1 MNRGLTE
8 ESEKI
13 RKVKDGEE
21 ADSGMEEGTREDGED
36 KRENDREATTIDN
49 GRIGGCL
56 EVERANLVS
65 VVPVVLINGRSQ

>member
-1 MNRGLTE
+1 MNRGLTG

-21 ADSGMEEGTREDGED
+21 AGSGMEEGTREGGKD

-56 EVERANLVS
+56 EVERK
-65 VVPVVLINGRSQ
+65 RTWCRKCRWYW